1 MGLTLHPDKIFAAP
15 CAAIEY
21 CKLMGYK
28 KITLLNTGEE
38 LTIIE
43 SWVTDNYPSIVFISF
58 SKRKES
64 ESGMILDSP
73 FIPEMPDAFNTVI
86 EVELIK

>member
-1 MGLTLHPDKIFAAP
+1 MYICFNL
-15 CAAIEY
+15 
-21 CKLMGYK
+21 

-43 SWVTDNYPSIVFISF
+43 SWVIDNYPSIVFISF

-73 FIPEMPDAFNTVI
+73 FITSPVVHVVDTGV
-86 EVELIK
+86 